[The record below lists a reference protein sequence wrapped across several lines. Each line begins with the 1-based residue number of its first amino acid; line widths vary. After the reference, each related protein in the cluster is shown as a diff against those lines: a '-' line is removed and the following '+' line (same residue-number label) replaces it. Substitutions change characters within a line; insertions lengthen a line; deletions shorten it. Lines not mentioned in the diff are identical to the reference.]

1 MWQHCACA
9 VSPARVHSHCN
20 LICCQ
25 QCWLEALACLRA
37 SGDSRS
43 SDRKRACAFTSTCV
57 LLATWF
63 VVSNAGHETVMP
75 VMTNLNWVSFEQSG
89 CNQSTCAYVCL
100 SAQAVA
106 WLPSRQYTHSC
117 MHLRSSVHE
126 MVKIWHAWDRARTVL
141 CVYSR
146 CTLTPIACEVWV
158 CSHTSCTSADYVE
171 YQRPAVIWRPKHVS
185 NASCKIALSIVF
197 QGPKINIL
205 TMRAHRA
212 FSWRVIHPSMP
223 VLMLYTKVRCAG
235 CRFIHHSI

>member
-75 VMTNLNWVSFEQSG
+75 VMTNLHWVSFEQSG
-89 CNQSTCAYVCL
+89 CNLSTCVYVCL

-106 WLPSRQYTHSC
+106 WLSSRQYTHSC

-126 MVKIWHAWDRARTVL
+126 IVQIWHAWDRARTY
-141 CVYSR
+141 CAY
-146 CTLTPIACEVWV
+146 IAGAHWRQ
-158 CSHTSCTSADYVE
+158 SHVKFEFAAILHA
-171 YQRPAVIWRPKHVS
+171 PAQTT
-185 NASCKIALSIVF
+185 LSIRDQLWF
-197 QGPKINIL
+197 EGPSMSA
-205 TMRAHRA
+205 MRAAR
-212 FSWRVIHPSMP
+212 
-223 VLMLYTKVRCAG
+223 
-235 CRFIHHSI
+235 